1 MKPLVVCLEEKGTSV
16 EELVKTSGLD
26 GKLVKAIVDG
36 NFRASP
42 SQRQK
47 LAAALGIAAEEIA
60 WGHSVPV
67 QHLRGNGPQSG
78 RST

>member
-1 MKPLVVCLEEKGTSV
+1 MKPLAVYIEEKGLSV
-16 EELVKTSGLD
+16 EH
-26 GKLVKAIVDG
+26 LVKATGLDAKIVKTIVDG
-36 NFRASP
+36 NYTASP

-47 LAAALGIAAEEIA
+47 LAGALGIAVDEIA

>member
-1 MKPLVVCLEEKGTSV
+1 MKPLAVYIEEKKTSV
-16 EELVKTSGLD
+16 ENLVKATGLD
-26 GKLVKAIVDG
+26 AKIVKAIVDG
-36 NFRASP
+36 NYTASP

-47 LAAALGIAAEEIA
+47 LAGVLGVAVEEIG

>member
-1 MKPLVVCLEEKGTSV
+1 MKPLAVYIEEKGLSV
-16 EELVKTSGLD
+16 EHLVKATGLD
-26 GKLVKAIVDG
+26 AKIVKAIVDG
-36 NFRASP
+36 NYTASP

-47 LAAALGIAAEEIA
+47 LAGALSVAVDEIA